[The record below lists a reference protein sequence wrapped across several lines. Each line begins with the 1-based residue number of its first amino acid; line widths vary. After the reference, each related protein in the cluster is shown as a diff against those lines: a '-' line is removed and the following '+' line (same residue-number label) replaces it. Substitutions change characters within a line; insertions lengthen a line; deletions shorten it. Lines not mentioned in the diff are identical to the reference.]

1 MDVVRYQFRTG
12 REIRPILER
21 GSYMLY
27 HEGETVI
34 VKTEAEI
41 ERIVGKY
48 EIRWTHN
55 KRKHTGQTGTVEL
68 VDESDQT
75 CLIRFADKLAIW
87 YHEKWL
93 EHQSVYTPY

>member
-1 MDVVRYQFRTG
+1 
-12 REIRPILER
+12 
-21 GSYMLY
+21 MLY

-87 YHEKWL
+87 YKEDWL
-93 EHQSVYTPY
+93 DHQTVYAPY